1 MSGTIYRGPIN
12 PNPKDDEARI
22 VIYGYVPS
30 LALGL
35 VGIITFMLVLCVHTF
50 WLVRKKKTR
59 TFHILVLIGAL
70 MEVGGYAARLASHKR
85 PFVVGSFIAQYFLI
99 VVAPVLFTAAIY
111 LSLTLAVNNL
121 PGAGRLLVISPRK
134 VLAFF
139 VTADVLTTI
148 LQIIGA
154 ALIGSSE
161 SARVS
166 GKHSFIAPE
175 QANNILLAGLAIQCF
190 SFLCFLA
197 ILTIAIARSIRQRT
211 TLQMGNEDLYGDLK
225 NLLWLILVTS
235 ILILLRTIFRLAET
249 AQGFFGYASTHESLF
264 GTLEYL
270 PVILALT
277 IWAVAPPGR
286 FLADTMSQAGVTEL
300 GGRTEKAPR

>member
-12 PNPKDDEARI
+12 PNPKEDEARI
-22 VIYGYVPS
+22 VIYGYIPS

-35 VGIITFMLVLCVHTF
+35 VGIITFILVACAHTF
-50 WLVRKKKTR
+50 WLVRKKRTR
-59 TFHILVLIGAL
+59 TFHILILIGAL
-70 MEVGGYAARLASHKR
+70 MEIGGYGARLASHKR
-85 PFVVGSFIAQYFLI
+85 PFVVGSFIGQYFLI

-111 LSLTLAVNNL
+111 LSLTLAVNNFD
-121 PGAGRLLVISPRK
+121 GAGNLLVISPKK

-139 VTADVLTTI
+139 ITADVLTTI

-161 SARVS
+161 SARVQ
-166 GKHSFIAPE
+166 GKESFVTPE
-175 QANNILLAGLAIQCF
+175 QANDILLAGLAIQCF

-197 ILTIAIARSIRQRT
+197 VLIIAISRTYRQRT
-211 TLQMGNEDLYGDLK
+211 TLQVGNEDQYRDLK
-225 NLLWLILVTS
+225 KLLWVILITS
-235 ILILLRTIFRLAET
+235 LLILLRTSFRLAET

-277 IWAVAPPGR
+277 VWAIAPPSK
-286 FLADTMSQAGVTEL
+286 FLGTHRGVSGTTEL
-300 GGRTEKAPR
+300 GRTTEKARR